1 MTVPLPPSITNAPSP
16 APTREDPV
24 NFRPRADAYHSWLV
38 PFVNVQLPAVLDWIR
53 LRANE
58 VFGWA
63 NAATAAS
70 SNVTALVNSPAVQNA
85 AANAA
90 TAQAAATA
98 AQQYASQA
106 QATNPDSP
114 IRINPTR
121 IREDFT
127 LPPGYNGSSTGPI
140 TIDDGVTVTIS
151 NGATWSIH

>member
-1 MTVPLPPSITNAPSP
+1 MTVPLPPGITDAPSP

-24 NFRPRADAYHSWLV
+24 NFRARADAYHSWLV
-38 PFVNVQLPAVLDWIR
+38 PFVNVQLPAVLEWIR

-90 TAQAAATA
+90 AAQAAATA

-121 IREDFT
+121 VRENFT
-127 LPPGYNGSSTGPI
+127 LPPGYNGASAGPI
-140 TIDDGVTVTIS
+140 TIDDGVTVIIS
-151 NGATWSIH
+151 PGANWSIH